1 MSIVAAD
8 GAEGSP
14 GIEILALVRPY
25 VSSAASGIPIGAAIS
40 PTGNIV
46 PCCAKSISV

>member
-1 MSIVAAD
+1 MSNVAAD

-25 VSSAASGIPIGAAIS
+25 GSSAASGIPIHAAIS
-40 PTGNIV
+40 PMGNIFA
-46 PCCAKSISV
+46 CCAMSISD